1 MANPKLRSLLW
12 WRKWAKKDWAIAA
25 VGFTI
30 FISALAFLFDSRTN
44 DLDISTAEDLVDL
57 TLLQNAKDRGAFC
70 LDGSSPGYH
79 FQEGFGSGSRNWLL
93 HIEGGGWC
101 NTIESCL
108 HRKTTPLGSSKYMQ
122 RQIPFAGVMSRN
134 PSQNPDFFNW
144 NKVYIRYCD
153 GASFAGHTESELKNV
168 TNLYFSGQLI
178 WESVMDEL
186 LSIGL
191 SNANQALL
199 SGCSAGGL
207 ATLIHCDNFRDLMPK
222 DATVKCLADA
232 GFFLD
237 EKDILGNY
245 TMRSFYHNVVHL
257 QGVSKS
263 LPKDCTSRMDS
274 SKCLFPREIIKG
286 IRTPLFLVN
295 PAYDYWQIQHI
306 LVPDGSDVHGH
317 WQKCRMNLQYC
328 NPSQIEKLQAGCE
341 HARPYF
347 QWLKVGQ
354 QGRTQPYEN
363 ILLFWNLEDYILW
376 HNNVMSGFVMVI

>member
-93 HIEGGGWC
+93 HIE
-101 NTIESCL
+101 I
-108 HRKTTPLGSSKYMQ
+108 SSTGTKSIYVT
-122 RQIPFAGVMSRN
+122 VM
-134 PSQNPDFFNW
+134 
-144 NKVYIRYCD
+144 VHLLLAI
-153 GASFAGHTESELKNV
+153 LKNV

-237 EKDILGNY
+237 EVFLKVCPR
-245 TMRSFYHNVVHL
+245 TVL
-257 QGVSKS
+257 QEWTH
-263 LPKDCTSRMDS
+263 PRQ
-274 SKCLFPREIIKG
+274 CLFPQEIIKG

-295 PAYDYWQIQHI
+295 PAYDYWQTIAEA
-306 LVPDGSDVHGH
+306 VGDWYFNRRVVNEVDCP
-317 WQKCRMNLQYC
+317 YPC
-328 NPSQIEKLQAGCE
+328 NPTCYNMEFA
-341 HARPYF
+341 
-347 QWLKVGQ
+347 
-354 QGRTQPYEN
+354 
-363 ILLFWNLEDYILW
+363 
-376 HNNVMSGFVMVI
+376 